1 MKTKLSCLP
10 VSLYAEFYGGTRT
23 IPQWAAEAKKL
34 GLDAVDINA
43 LFLKGKT
50 DGEIGQI
57 RSELEIPVFMVSA
70 YSDFTH
76 PAREGRQEAI
86 ETAKHDIRA
95 AGRIGASWIRLTA
108 GQAYP
113 GEDDAA
119 MIRRAYDGFAA
130 CAEDAE
136 KAGVG
141 ILLENHSQPG
151 AWKYPDFDFH
161 LERFAALWE
170 KLKALPVSINFDTA
184 NAYALGDWKAI
195 LAAVAGRIATVH
207 LNDLSSVTPLGFARI
222 GAGIVPLEEMLQA
235 VYTTGFD
242 GAVCIEEAG
251 FQGWPGVAAAAAYAK
266 TLLQRCG
273 TLPV

>member
-1 MKTKLSCLP
+1 MQTKLSCLP

-23 IPQWAAEAKKL
+23 IPQWAAEAKTL
-34 GLDAVDINA
+34 GLDMVDINA

-50 DGEIGQI
+50 DEEIGQI
-57 RSELEIPVFMVSA
+57 RTELEIPVFMVSA

-76 PAREGRQEAI
+76 PSREERQAVL
-86 ETAKHDIRA
+86 ETAKRDIRA
-95 AGRIGASWIRLTA
+95 AQRIGASWIRLTA
-108 GQAYP
+108 GQAWP
-113 GEDDAA
+113 DEPDAE
-119 MIRRAYDGFAA
+119 MIERAYAGFAA
-130 CAEDAE
+130 CAEEAE

-161 LERFAALWE
+161 PERFMALWDR
-170 KLKALPVSINFDTA
+170 LKALPVSVNFDTA
-184 NAYALGDWKAI
+184 NAYALGDWQSI

-207 LNDLSSVTPLGFARI
+207 LNDLSSVSPLGFARI
-222 GAGIVPLEEMLQA
+222 GEGIVPLEEMLRA
-235 VYTTGFD
+235 VYDTGFT

-251 FQGWPGVAAAAAYAK
+251 FQGWPGVAAATVYAK
-266 TLLQRCG
+266 TLLQKCG

>member
-10 VSLYAEFYGGTRT
+10 VSLYAEFYGGMRT

-50 DGEIGQI
+50 DAEICQI

-76 PAREGRQEAI
+76 PDRAGRQEAM
-86 ETAKHDIRA
+86 ETAKRDIRA
-95 AGRIGASWIRLTA
+95 AQQIGASWIRLTA

-113 GEDDAA
+113 GEPDAD
-119 MIRRAYDGFAA
+119 MIDRAYAGFAA
-130 CAEDAE
+130 CAEVAE
-136 KAGVG
+136 QAGVG

-161 LERFAALWE
+161 PARFAALWDR
-170 KLKALPVSINFDTA
+170 LKELPVSINFDTA
-184 NAYALGDWKAI
+184 NAYALGDWQSI
-195 LAAVAGRIATVH
+195 LADVAGRIATVH
-207 LNDLSSVTPLGFARI
+207 LNDLSSVAPLGFARI
-222 GAGIVPLEEMLQA
+222 GAGIVPLEEMLRA
-235 VYTTGFD
+235 VYATGFS

-251 FQGWPGVAAAAAYAK
+251 FQGWEGIEKAAAYAK
-266 TLLQRCG
+266 ELLQKCESAP
-273 TLPV
+273 L